1 MSKSGRLDLN
11 HIKEILS
18 KTRVIDTPLLG
29 EMSKSFISYAMAV
42 NVSRAIPDV
51 RDGLKPVHRRIL
63 FAMNDLGNTYNHPHK
78 KCARIVGEVLGKYH
92 PHGDSSVYDALV
104 RLAQDFSIRCPLVD
118 GQGNFGSVDGHP
130 AAAQRYTEAR
140 LSKIAGEMLR
150 DLDKDTVDFYPNF
163 DDTLMQPTVLPSRF
177 PNILVNGSEGIAVG
191 MATSIPPHNLGE
203 VIDGTIA
210 VLDNPDIDVD
220 EIMKYIPAPDYPTGA
235 LVLGRAATKQA
246 YRTGRGGVVIRSRCE
261 IEEIGG
267 KNCIVVTE
275 IPYQVNKAVLIKSI
289 ADQVKD
295 KKIDGISN
303 IREESDR
310 FGMRIVIELKRD
322 ASPQV
327 VLNTLYKQTNL
338 QVSTGITF
346 LALDKGVPRVMNLKE
361 ILLAYIDHQISVITR
376 RTQFLL
382 NKALERDH
390 LVKGLVIA
398 QANID
403 EVIRIIRTSK
413 DNSESK
419 PRLMA
424 AFELSEKQA
433 IAILEMKLGRLN
445 ALEVE
450 KLKEELAQLEAQIA
464 EYRDILA
471 KPERVRQIIKEE
483 LTEIKEKYNEPRRSE
498 LSYDAGDIDIADLIP
513 KEDVVITA
521 TYGGYIKRTPVNEY
535 KAQNRGGVGVTAHKA
550 KDEDFVVRMFVCNSH
565 DDLLFFSDRGKVYC
579 LKAYEVPEAQRAA
592 KGRALVNLLPL
603 EDGEKI
609 TAYLP
614 VTNYESGYM
623 VMATKYGL
631 IKKCDLNEFSRI
643 RKTGKIAIT
652 LTEGDLMLTADITD
666 GNNEI
671 IMAGSSGKCI
681 RFHEGDVRKTG
692 RGSMGVKSMHLDPGE
707 YIVDMAVIH
716 NPDAEVVT
724 VTEKGYGKRTD
735 LDEYRVQGRAGKGIK
750 AGAFSEV
757 TGGLA
762 ALKLI
767 DLSEDIIIISD
778 TGVMIRTPVKD
789 ISKIGR
795 ATKGVILMRLKDNGK
810 VAAVALAPQE
820 DIDPDAPSGNGTEA
834 ADNDDKALSAT
845 ENAIADTQNAESLD
859 YDGTEASADEVA
871 DAEEIAEVDSVVGD
885 LLDGEE

>member
-150 DLDKDTVDFYPNF
+150 DL
-163 DDTLMQPTVLPSRF
+163 
-177 PNILVNGSEGIAVG
+177 E
-191 MATSIPPHNLGE
+191 TSIPPHNLGE

-820 DIDPDAPSGNGTEA
+820 DIDPDTPSGNGTET

-845 ENAIADTQNAESLD
+845 ENVVAETQNAESLD

>member
-1 MSKSGRLDLN
+1 MAKNGRLDLKN
-11 HIKEILS
+11 IKEILS
-18 KTRVIDTPLLG
+18 KTRVIETPLLD

-163 DDTLMQPTVLPSRF
+163 DDTLLQPTVLPSRF

-220 EIMKYIPAPDYPTGA
+220 GIMQYIPAPDYPTGA
-235 LVLGRAATKQA
+235 LVLGRAAVKQA
-246 YRTGRGGVVIRSRCE
+246 YRTGKGGVVIRSRCE

-295 KKIDGISN
+295 KKIEGIAN

-346 LALDKGVPRVMNLKE
+346 LALYNGLPRIMNLKE
-361 ILLAYIDHQISVITR
+361 ILVAYIEHQISVITR

-413 DNSESK
+413 DNTESK

-450 KLKEELAQLEAQIA
+450 KLKEELAALEAQIA

-471 KPERVRQIIKEE
+471 KPERVKQIIKDE

-498 LSYDAGDIDIADLIP
+498 LSYDAGEIDIADLIP
-513 KEDVVITA
+513 KEEVVITA
-521 TYGGYIKRTPVNEY
+521 TFGGYVKRTPVHEY

-550 KDEDFVVRMFVCNSH
+550 KDEDFVVKMFVCNSH
-565 DDLLFFSDRGKVYC
+565 DDLLFFSNRGKVYC
-579 LKAYEVPEAQRAA
+579 LKAYEVPEAGRAA
-592 KGRALVNLLPL
+592 KGRAMVNLLPL

-609 TAYLP
+609 TAYLSAKD
-614 VTNYESGYM
+614 YDSGYM
-623 VMATKYGL
+623 VMATRQGL
-631 IKKCDLNEFSRI
+631 IKKCDLGEFSHI
-643 RKTGKIAIT
+643 RKNGKIAIT
-652 LTEGDLMLTADITD
+652 LSEGDEMLTADITTGD
-666 GNNEI
+666 NEI

-681 RFHEGDVRKTG
+681 RFHESTVRKTG
-692 RGSMGVKSMHLDPGE
+692 RGSMGVKSMRLDENE
-707 YIVDMAVIH
+707 YIVDMDVIH
-716 NPDAEVVT
+716 NPSAEVVT
-724 VTEKGYGKRTD
+724 VSELGYGKRTD
-735 LDEYRVQGRAGKGIK
+735 LEEYRVQGRAGKGIK
-750 AGAFSEV
+750 AGVFTPA

-762 ALKLI
+762 AMKLT

-778 TGVMIRTPVKD
+778 TGVMIRTPVNE

-795 ATKGVILMRLKDNGK
+795 NTKGVILMRLRDGGK
-810 VAAVALAPQE
+810 VAAVSLAPAEDAEPEASDSVNADSAAQE
-820 DIDPDAPSGNGTEA
+820 PETVQNTEETVSENMHSATDTDVIEETEERDDPD
-834 ADNDDKALSAT
+834 
-845 ENAIADTQNAESLD
+845 
-859 YDGTEASADEVA
+859 
-871 DAEEIAEVDSVVGD
+871 EI
-885 LLDGEE
+885 

>member
-1 MSKSGRLDLN
+1 MAKNGRLDLKN
-11 HIKEILS
+11 IKEILS
-18 KTRVIDTPLLG
+18 KTRVIETPLLD

-163 DDTLMQPTVLPSRF
+163 DDTLLQPTVLPSRF

-220 EIMKYIPAPDYPTGA
+220 GIMQYIPAPDYPTGA
-235 LVLGRAATKQA
+235 LVLGRAAVKQA
-246 YRTGRGGVVIRSRCE
+246 YRTGKGGVVIRSRCE

-295 KKIDGISN
+295 KKIEGIAN

-346 LALDKGVPRVMNLKE
+346 LALYNGLPRIMNLKE
-361 ILLAYIDHQISVITR
+361 ILVAYIEHQISVITR

-413 DNSESK
+413 DNTESK

-450 KLKEELAQLEAQIA
+450 KLKEELAALEAQIA

-471 KPERVRQIIKEE
+471 KPERVKQIIKEE

-498 LSYDAGDIDIADLIP
+498 LSYDAGEIDIADLIP
-513 KEDVVITA
+513 KEEVVITA
-521 TYGGYIKRTPVNEY
+521 TFGGYVKRTPVHEY

-550 KDEDFVVRMFVCNSH
+550 KDEDFVVKMFVCNSH
-565 DDLLFFSDRGKVYC
+565 DDLLFFSNRGKVYC
-579 LKAYEVPEAQRAA
+579 LKAYEVPEAGRAA
-592 KGRALVNLLPL
+592 KGRAMVNLLPL
-603 EDGEKI
+603 EEGEKI
-609 TAYLP
+609 TAYLSAKD
-614 VTNYESGYM
+614 YDSGYM
-623 VMATKYGL
+623 VMATRQGL
-631 IKKCDLNEFSRI
+631 IKKCDLGEFSHI
-643 RKTGKIAIT
+643 RKNGKIAIT
-652 LTEGDLMLTADITD
+652 LSEGDEMLTADITTGD
-666 GNNEI
+666 NEI

-681 RFHEGDVRKTG
+681 RFHESTVRKTG
-692 RGSMGVKSMHLDPGE
+692 RGSMGVKSMRLDENE
-707 YIVDMAVIH
+707 YIVDMDVIH
-716 NPDAEVVT
+716 NPSAEVVT
-724 VTEKGYGKRTD
+724 VSELGYGKRTD
-735 LDEYRVQGRAGKGIK
+735 LEEYRVQGRAGKGIK
-750 AGAFSEV
+750 AGVFTPA

-762 ALKLI
+762 AMKLT

-778 TGVMIRTPVKD
+778 TGVMIRTPVNE

-795 ATKGVILMRLKDNGK
+795 NTKGVILMRLRDGGK
-810 VAAVALAPQE
+810 VAAVSLAPAEDAEPETSDSVNADSAAQE
-820 DIDPDAPSGNGTEA
+820 PETVQNTEETVSE
-834 ADNDDKALSAT
+834 NMYSAT
-845 ENAIADTQNAESLD
+845 DTDVIEE
-859 YDGTEASADEVA
+859 TEERD
-871 DAEEIAEVDSVVGD
+871 DPGEI
-885 LLDGEE
+885 

>member
-1 MSKSGRLDLN
+1 
-11 HIKEILS
+11 
-18 KTRVIDTPLLG
+18 
-29 EMSKSFISYAMAV
+29 
-42 NVSRAIPDV
+42 
-51 RDGLKPVHRRIL
+51 
-63 FAMNDLGNTYNHPHK
+63 
-78 KCARIVGEVLGKYH
+78 
-92 PHGDSSVYDALV
+92 
-104 RLAQDFSIRCPLVD
+104 
-118 GQGNFGSVDGHP
+118 
-130 AAAQRYTEAR
+130 
-140 LSKIAGEMLR
+140 
-150 DLDKDTVDFYPNF
+150 
-163 DDTLMQPTVLPSRF
+163 
-177 PNILVNGSEGIAVG
+177 
-191 MATSIPPHNLGE
+191 
-203 VIDGTIA
+203 
-210 VLDNPDIDVD
+210 
-220 EIMKYIPAPDYPTGA
+220 
-235 LVLGRAATKQA
+235 
-246 YRTGRGGVVIRSRCE
+246 
-261 IEEIGG
+261 
-267 KNCIVVTE
+267 
-275 IPYQVNKAVLIKSI
+275 
-289 ADQVKD
+289 
-295 KKIDGISN
+295 
-303 IREESDR
+303 
-310 FGMRIVIELKRD
+310 
-322 ASPQV
+322 
-327 VLNTLYKQTNL
+327 
-338 QVSTGITF
+338 
-346 LALDKGVPRVMNLKE
+346 
-361 ILLAYIDHQISVITR
+361 
-376 RTQFLL
+376 
-382 NKALERDH
+382 
-390 LVKGLVIA
+390 
-398 QANID
+398 
-403 EVIRIIRTSK
+403 
-413 DNSESK
+413 
-419 PRLMA
+419 
-424 AFELSEKQA
+424 
-433 IAILEMKLGRLN
+433 
-445 ALEVE
+445 
-450 KLKEELAQLEAQIA
+450 
-464 EYRDILA
+464 
-471 KPERVRQIIKEE
+471 
-483 LTEIKEKYNEPRRSE
+483 
-498 LSYDAGDIDIADLIP
+498 
-513 KEDVVITA
+513 
-521 TYGGYIKRTPVNEY
+521 
-535 KAQNRGGVGVTAHKA
+535 
-550 KDEDFVVRMFVCNSH
+550 MFVCNSH

-820 DIDPDAPSGNGTEA
+820 DIDPDTPSGNGTET

-845 ENAIADTQNAESLD
+845 ENVVADTQNAENVD
-859 YDGTEASADEVA
+859 YDGTDASADEVA

>member
-1 MSKSGRLDLN
+1 MAKNGRLDLKN
-11 HIKEILS
+11 IKEILS
-18 KTRVIDTPLLG
+18 KTRVIETPLLD

-92 PHGDSSVYDALV
+92 PHGDASVYDALV

-163 DDTLMQPTVLPSRF
+163 DDTLLQPTVLPSRF

-220 EIMKYIPAPDYPTGA
+220 GIMQYIPAPDYPTGA
-235 LVLGRAATKQA
+235 LVLGRAAVKQA
-246 YRTGRGGVVIRSRCE
+246 YRTGKGGVVIRSRCE

-295 KKIDGISN
+295 KKIEGIAN

-346 LALDKGVPRVMNLKE
+346 LALYNGLPRIMNLKE
-361 ILLAYIDHQISVITR
+361 ILVAYIEHQISVITR

-413 DNSESK
+413 DNTESK

-450 KLKEELAQLEAQIA
+450 KLKEELAALEAQIA

-471 KPERVRQIIKEE
+471 KPERVKQIIKDE

-498 LSYDAGDIDIADLIP
+498 LSYDAGEIDIADLIP
-513 KEDVVITA
+513 KEEVVITA
-521 TYGGYIKRTPVNEY
+521 TFGGYVKRTPVHEY

-550 KDEDFVVRMFVCNSH
+550 KDEDFVVKMFVCNSH
-565 DDLLFFSDRGKVYC
+565 DDLLFFSNRGKVYC
-579 LKAYEVPEAQRAA
+579 LKAYEVPEAGRAA
-592 KGRALVNLLPL
+592 KGRAMVNLLPL

-609 TAYLP
+609 TAYLSAKD
-614 VTNYESGYM
+614 YDSGYM
-623 VMATKYGL
+623 VMATRQGL
-631 IKKCDLNEFSRI
+631 IKKCDLGEFSHI
-643 RKTGKIAIT
+643 RKNGKIAIT
-652 LTEGDLMLTADITD
+652 LSEGDEMLTADITTGD
-666 GNNEI
+666 NEI

-681 RFHEGDVRKTG
+681 RFHESTVRKTG
-692 RGSMGVKSMHLDPGE
+692 RGSMGVKSMRLDENE
-707 YIVDMAVIH
+707 YIVDMDVIH
-716 NPDAEVVT
+716 NPEAEVVT
-724 VTEKGYGKRTD
+724 VSELGYGKRTD
-735 LDEYRVQGRAGKGIK
+735 LEEYRVQGRAGKGIK
-750 AGAFSEV
+750 AGVFTPA

-762 ALKLI
+762 AMKLT

-778 TGVMIRTPVKD
+778 TGVMIRTPVNE

-795 ATKGVILMRLKDNGK
+795 NTKGVILMRLRDGGK
-810 VAAVALAPQE
+810 VAAVSLAPAEDAEPETSDSVNADSAAQE
-820 DIDPDAPSGNGTEA
+820 PETVQNTEETVSENMYSATDTDVIKETEERDDPD
-834 ADNDDKALSAT
+834 
-845 ENAIADTQNAESLD
+845 
-859 YDGTEASADEVA
+859 
-871 DAEEIAEVDSVVGD
+871 EI
-885 LLDGEE
+885 